1 MTTHLPPL
9 QTLGHVA
16 IATMQKVGHV
26 ALVFLETK
34 EQQGH
39 KKTPAFLRGNF

>member
-1 MTTHLPPL
+1 MTTHLL
-9 QTLGHVA
+9 LQQTLGHVA
-16 IATMQKVGHV
+16 IVTTQKVGHV
-26 ALVFLETK
+26 ALAYLETK